1 MAHIDAGKTTT
12 TERILY
18 YTGVSHKLGEVHE
31 GTATMDWMEQEQER
45 GITIT
50 AAATTC
56 SWRDARINI
65 IDTPGHVD
73 FTIEVERSL
82 RVLDGAI
89 CVFDAVNGV
98 EPQSE
103 TVWRQ
108 ADRYNVPRLAFVN
121 KCDRVGAD
129 PDGCVAQ
136 MRDRLKAHPVV
147 VQIPNGL
154 EGDFTGVVDL
164 IRMRHIEWGDD
175 TLGATFVE
183 DEIPA
188 GLLERARAARADM
201 LEALGEVDDEVMGH
215 YLDETVPSV
224 ETLRAALRRATI
236 AGRAVP
242 VLVGAAFK
250 NKGVQPLLD
259 AVVDYLPSP
268 SDIPPVSGKDA
279 AGRATTREATDEAP
293 FSALAFKIMNDPYV
307 GTLTY
312 FRVYSGKIE
321 SGATV
326 FNATKGKREKIGRLL
341 QMHANKR
348 EDIKEVTCGNIAA
361 AAGLRISATGDTLCD
376 LQSPIVLEV
385 MDFPSPVIS
394 IAIEPST
401 QANQEKLA
409 VALQKLSFEDPSFSV
424 RTDPDT
430 GQTLISGMGELHLE
444 IIVDRLVREFKVEA
458 SVGRPQV
465 AYRETVTKVAEAE
478 GKFIRQLSGRGQYAQ
493 VIIQVGPTEAGKG
506 VIFEDATVA
515 GTLPREFI
523 PSVERGAREALARG
537 IVAGYPIIDAAVTLT
552 GGSFHELDSSEM
564 AFQIAGS
571 LGTQAAAR
579 EAGPILLEPVMA
591 VSVITPEEFT
601 GEVVGN
607 LSARRGRVSGME
619 PRGSAQAITADVPL
633 STMFGYSTDV
643 RSMTQGRATYSM
655 QFARYAPVPS
665 HVTESIVERMRGA

>member
-1 MAHIDAGKTTT
+1 
-12 TERILY
+12 
-18 YTGVSHKLGEVHE
+18 
-31 GTATMDWMEQEQER
+31 
-45 GITIT
+45 
-50 AAATTC
+50 
-56 SWRDARINI
+56 
-65 IDTPGHVD
+65 
-73 FTIEVERSL
+73 
-82 RVLDGAI
+82 
-89 CVFDAVNGV
+89 NGV

-108 ADRYNVPRLAFVN
+108 ADRYGVPRLAFIN
-121 KCDRVGAD
+121 KCDRTGAE
-129 PDGCVAQ
+129 PETCVAQ
-136 MRDRLKAHPVV
+136 MRERLRAHPVV
-147 VQIPNGL
+147 VQIPNAL

-164 IRMRHIEWGDD
+164 IRMRHIEWSDD
-175 TLGATFVE
+175 TLGATYVE

-188 GLLERARAARADM
+188 PLLELARAARAQM
-201 LEALGEVDDEVMGH
+201 IEALGEVDDEMMG
-215 YLDETVPSV
+215 YFLEEKVPSE
-224 ETLRAALRRATI
+224 ETIKSALRRATI
-236 AGRAVP
+236 LGRAVP

-268 SDIPPVSGKDA
+268 SDIRPVAGKDA
-279 AGRATTREATDEAP
+279 AGQSTSREATDEAP
-293 FSALAFKIMNDPYV
+293 FSALAFKIMNDPFM

-341 QMHANKR
+341 RMHANKR
-348 EDIKEVTCGNIAA
+348 EDVKEVTCGNIAA
-361 AAGLRISATGDTLCD
+361 AAGMRITATGDTLCD
-376 LQSPIVLEV
+376 EKSPIVLEL
-385 MDFPSPVIS
+385 MDFPQPVIS

-409 VALQKLSFEDPSFSV
+409 IALQKLSVEDPSFSV

-465 AYRETVTKVAEAE
+465 AYRETVTKVREAE
-478 GKFIRQLSGRGQYAQ
+478 GKFIRQTGGRGQYGH
-493 VIIQVGPTEAGKG
+493 VVIQVGPTAAGKG

-515 GTLPREFI
+515 GTVPREFI

-537 IVAGYPIIDAAVTLT
+537 IVAGYPIIDAAVTLR

-591 VSVITPEEFT
+591 VEVLTPEEFT

-619 PRGSAQAITADVPL
+619 PRGSAQAISADVPL

-655 QFARYAPVPS
+655 QFARYAPVP
-665 HVTESIVERMRGA
+665 

>member
-1 MAHIDAGKTTT
+1 M
-12 TERILY
+12 
-18 YTGVSHKLGEVHE
+18 
-31 GTATMDWMEQEQER
+31 
-45 GITIT
+45 
-50 AAATTC
+50 
-56 SWRDARINI
+56 
-65 IDTPGHVD
+65 
-73 FTIEVERSL
+73 
-82 RVLDGAI
+82 
-89 CVFDAVNGV
+89 
-98 EPQSE
+98 
-103 TVWRQ
+103 
-108 ADRYNVPRLAFVN
+108 
-121 KCDRVGAD
+121 
-129 PDGCVAQ
+129 
-136 MRDRLKAHPVV
+136 
-147 VQIPNGL
+147 
-154 EGDFTGVVDL
+154 
-164 IRMRHIEWGDD
+164 
-175 TLGATFVE
+175 
-183 DEIPA
+183 
-188 GLLERARAARADM
+188 
-201 LEALGEVDDEVMGH
+201 
-215 YLDETVPSV
+215 
-224 ETLRAALRRATI
+224 
-236 AGRAVP
+236 
-242 VLVGAAFK
+242 
-250 NKGVQPLLD
+250 QPLLD

-268 SDIPPVSGKDA
+268 VDIPAVSGKDA
-279 AGRATTREATDEAP
+279 EGQATTREATDEAP

-312 FRVYSGKIE
+312 FRVYSGKVA

-348 EDIKEVTCGNIAA
+348 EDVKEVTCGNIGA
-361 AAGLRISATGDTLCD
+361 AAGLRVSATGDTLCD
-376 LQSPIVLEV
+376 AQAPIVLEV

-409 VALQKLSFEDPSFSV
+409 IALQKLSFEDPSFSV

-444 IIVDRLVREFKVEA
+444 IIVDRLVREFKIEA

-478 GKFIRQLSGRGQYAQ
+478 GKFIRQTGGRGQYGHV
-493 VIIQVGPTEAGKG
+493 VIRVGPTEAGKG

-579 EAGPILLEPVMA
+579 EAGPVLLEPIMA

-601 GEVVGN
+601 GEVMGN

>member
-12 TERILY
+12 TERVLY

-31 GTATMDWMEQEQER
+31 GTAAMDWMEQEQER

-50 AAATTC
+50 AASTTC
-56 SWRDARINI
+56 FWRDHRINI

-82 RVLDGAI
+82 RVLDGAV

-103 TVWRQ
+103 TVCRQ
-108 ADRYNVPRLAFVN
+108 ADRYAVPRLAFIN

-129 PDGCVAQ
+129 PEGCVAQ
-136 MRDRLKAHPVV
+136 IRERLRAHPVV
-147 VQIPNGL
+147 VQIPNAL
-154 EGDFTGVVDL
+154 EADFSGVVDL
-164 IRMRHIEWGDD
+164 IAMRQIEWSDD
-175 TLGATFVE
+175 TLGATFVV

-188 GLLERARAARADM
+188 MLIERARAARASM
-201 LEALGEVDDEVMGH
+201 IEALGEVDDEVMA
-215 YLDETVPSV
+215 LFLEEKVPSDEV
-224 ETLRAALRRATI
+224 LRAALRRATI

-268 SDIPPVSGKDA
+268 ADIPAVSGKDPV
-279 AGRATTREATDEAP
+279 GHVVTRPATDDAP
-293 FSALAFKIMNDPYV
+293 FSALAFKIMNDPFV

-326 FNATKGKREKIGRLL
+326 FNASKGKREKIGRLL
-341 QMHANKR
+341 RMHANKR
-348 EDIKEVTCGNIAA
+348 EDIKEITCGNIAA
-361 AAGLRISATGDTLCD
+361 AAGMRVTATGDTLCD
-376 LQSPIVLEV
+376 EKAPIVLQLI
-385 MDFPSPVIS
+385 DFPSPVIS

-409 VALQKLSFEDPSFSV
+409 IALQKLAIEDPSFSV

-444 IIVDRLVREFKVEA
+444 IIVDRLVREYKVEA
-458 SVGRPQV
+458 SVGKPQV

-478 GKFIRQLSGRGQYAQ
+478 GKFIRQTGGRGQYGH

-537 IVAGYPIIDAAVTLT
+537 IVAGYPIIDAAVTLK
-552 GGSFHELDSSEM
+552 GGTFHELDSSEQ

-579 EAGPILLEPVMA
+579 EAAPILLEPVMA
-591 VSVITPEEFT
+591 VEVLTPEEFT

-633 STMFGYSTDV
+633 ATMFGYSTDV

-665 HVTESIVERMRGA
+665 HVTESIVDRMRGA